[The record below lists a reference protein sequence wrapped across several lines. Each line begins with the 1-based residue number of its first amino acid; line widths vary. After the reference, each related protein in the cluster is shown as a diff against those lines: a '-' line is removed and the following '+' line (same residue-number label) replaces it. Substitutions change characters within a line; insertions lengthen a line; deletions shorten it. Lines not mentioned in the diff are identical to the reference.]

1 VAKNKKEK
9 AKGKNKNKGSV
20 NNNLKDEKDKAE
32 DGGNS

>member
-9 AKGKNKNKGSV
+9 AKGKNKNKSSV

-32 DGGNS
+32 DGKNS